1 MEVFKGKP
9 QGRSDAH
16 LSCFLEEWVESRGRK
31 ALELAWRAATWHGA
45 TL

>member
-9 QGRSDAH
+9 QDRSAAH
-16 LSCFLEEWVESRGRK
+16 LSCFLEEGVENEGRK
-31 ALELAWRAATWHGA
+31 ALELAWRAATWHGG